1 MLTKG
6 DYSKLSCAVYVQWR
20 RFSPCRWQ
28 GFYCHVIQH
37 FRLYVSLRLCFFSKG
52 ALLGKGNPHR
62 TLGWLLGGQP
72 VFLGKKNGLSGDNPF
87 FYEKKT
93 GCPRRW
99 PDNPFFYPKKTGCK
113 TLFLKET
120 GY

>member
-1 MLTKG
+1 MTIQNYPVQCMYSG
-6 DYSKLSCAVYVQWR
+6 DVFPHAGGRL
-20 RFSPCRWQ
+20 FI
-28 GFYCHVIQH
+28 HVIQH
-37 FRLYVSLRLCFFSKG
+37 LSLYISLWLCFFSKG

-72 VFLGKKNGLSGDNPF
+72 VFLRKKNGLSGDNPF

-99 PDNPFFYPKKTGCK
+99 PDNPFFYQKKNG
-113 TLFLKET
+113 L
-120 GY
+120 